1 MLEMENDKLDLS
13 FLIQKIYKKKKT
25 LKIIF
30 LVVFLVSLVY
40 TFFLYEKKYES
51 KIVFIPQSSQ
61 QNSLLSGLGGVAS
74 LAGINLKSKS
84 TEVISPVIYSKII
97 ESKPFL
103 DKMANSLITITRDD
117 TTSKITYKQYYKGLP
132 RSIFSRIKSIFDF
145 KNKKEPVLSLSEVN
159 VYGDFEMN
167 VFKNIENVLRF
178 KYDIKENIV
187 TIESSFPHALASSEL
202 VLNAVNI
209 LKEELR
215 LLRNE
220 KNENDLKFIEE
231 RYKEK
236 YKEFKDIQ
244 ISLASFED
252 KNQYLSSARSKIKQ
266 LDLRARYDLLFNVC
280 SELEKQ
286 IATKQLEINENTPFI
301 SIIEPVF
308 IPIEKSGL
316 SRKLLLIIGFFLS
329 VFLSIFYVFIIDFWV
344 KIKKGLVIENN

>member
-1 MLEMENDKLDLS
+1 MENDKLDLS

-103 DKMANSLITITRDD
+103 DKMANSFITITRND
-117 TTSKITYKQYYKGLP
+117 TNSKITYKQYYKELP
-132 RSIFSRIKSIFDF
+132 TSIFSRIKSIFDF
-145 KNKKEPVLSLSEVN
+145 KKKNKKEPVLSLPEVN

-178 KYDIKENIV
+178 KYEAKENIV
-187 TIESSFPHALASSEL
+187 TIESSFPQALASSEL
-202 VLNAVNI
+202 VINAVNI

-244 ISLASFED
+244 ILLASFED

-266 LDLRARYDLLFNVC
+266 LDLRSRYDLLFNVC

-316 SRKLLLIIGFFLS
+316 SKKLLIIIGLLLS
-329 VFLSIFYVFIIDFWV
+329 LFLSIFYVFVHDFYL
-344 KIKKGLVIENN
+344 KLKKSLFIASN

>member
-1 MLEMENDKLDLS
+1 MTSDKLDISVL
-13 FLIQKIYKKKKT
+13 LQKIYKKKKI
-25 LKIIF
+25 LKRIF
-30 LVVFLVSLVY
+30 LTVFLVSIVY
-40 TFFLYEKKYES
+40 TFFVYEKKYES
-51 KIVFIPQSSQ
+51 KIVFIPQISQ

-74 LAGINLKSKS
+74 LAGVNLKGNS
-84 TEVISPVIYSKII
+84 TEVISPLIYSKII

-103 DKMANSLITITRDD
+103 DKMANGLITISQNESTKKVTFKDYYKELP
-117 TTSKITYKQYYKGLP
+117 TSLISKI
-132 RSIFSRIKSIFDF
+132 KSFFRF
-145 KNKKEPVLSLSEVN
+145 KNNNLKERNLGASEVK
-159 VYGDFEMN
+159 VYDDFEMN
-167 VFKNIENVLRF
+167 VFRDLTNLLRF
-178 KYDIKENIV
+178 KYESKDNVV
-187 TIESSFPHALASSEL
+187 TIESSFPQALASSEL

-266 LDLRARYDLLFNVC
+266 LDLRSRYDLLFNVC

-316 SRKLLLIIGFFLS
+316 SKKLLIIISLLLS
-329 VFLSIFYVFIIDFWV
+329 LFLSIFYVFLHDFYL
-344 KIKKGLVIENN
+344 KLKKSLFINSN